1 MTRYQKKI
9 YGIVSQSRN
18 HMTAEQVFDAL
29 RQIYPKVVLATVYNN
44 LNKLWDEGMIRK
56 VSVEGAPDR
65 YDRIERHDHL
75 VCQKCGKL
83 SDITLTDLTQQ
94 LQLQVGIPILAYD
107 LKLLYICED
116 CQQKTAK
123 EQDKKG

>member
-9 YGIVSQSRN
+9 YEIVSQSRN